1 MTKVTHLK
9 ILLVTSVLVMS
20 THAYGQVAIS
30 GLPAATTPLTGTET
44 VPIVQG
50 GVTRKT
56 TVSDMGG
63 VGCTLANPTATSATA
78 AVNGS
83 ASTCMRSDAAPAL
96 GTTTGT
102 GGLVRATSPA
112 LVTPTGIVKG
122 DVGLGNVDNTSD
134 ATKNA
139 ASVTLTNK
147 TLTAPVLTSP
157 VLGTPA
163 SGNAS
168 NMTSIPVAQATG
180 VLSAANGGAG
190 TASGLL
196 TANGSGTVAAA
207 TMGACLNYTTGTVAG
222 TYSINA
228 QTGTTYTVVSGDACK
243 LVTFSNAASVA
254 VTLPQATGSF
264 AAGWSFDVQNKGAGT
279 VTITPTTSNVNGSS
293 TLTIAQNKGCTFV
306 SDGTNYQVS
315 ACTAL

>member
-1 MTKVTHLK
+1 MKNLTQLAA
-9 ILLVTSVLVMS
+9 LVLIGAFSA
-20 THAYGQVAIS
+20 HPAYAQVPIS
-30 GLPAATTPLTGTET
+30 SLPAATTPLAGTES
-44 VPIVQG
+44 VPLVQG
-50 GVTRKT
+50 GVTKK
-56 TVSDMGG
+56 VDSSFLGAA
-63 VGCTLANPTATSATA
+63 CTFANPTATSATA

-96 GTTTGT
+96 GTTSGT
-102 GGLVRATSPA
+102 GALIRGTSPA
-112 LVTPTGIVKG
+112 ITTPTGIVKG

-147 TLTAPVLTSP
+147 TLTAPVLTAP

-180 VLSAANGGAG
+180 VLPAANGGAG
-190 TASGLL
+190 TASGVL

-207 TMGACLNYTTGTVAG
+207 TVGACLNYASATLAA
-222 TYSINA
+222 TYTINA
-228 QTGTTYTVVSGDACK
+228 QTGTSYTIQSTDACK
-243 LVTFSNAASVA
+243 LVTFSNGSAVA
-254 VTLPQATGSF
+254 VTLPQAAGVF
-264 AAGWSFDVQNKGAGT
+264 GAGWSFDTQNKGAGT
-279 VTITPTTSNVNGSS
+279 VTITPTTSTINGSS
-293 TLTIAQNKGCTFV
+293 TLTIATNKGCTIV